1 MQFLRKDERYMIYA
15 LVFNVL
21 HLLHSTGVQKVRWTP
36 PGYTFTSS
44 YTLGV
49 TMIVVLCDC
58 GEHLSDEMMQ
68 GLVDYILHFKS
79 VDVNEEDDTSNNW
92 TLLHQCVWTGNA
104 RLAKLLMERGAC
116 LNAQDSSTGWTPLH
130 CAVILN
136 KMNVVKVILSHD
148 MDGVTLDTARLDIHG
163 DTALDIAKQSGHDEC
178 VQLLTQH
185 EADKEKKKKYLK
197 HSGTPTVAV
206 VTQEVEAE
214 KDEQR

>member
-1 MQFLRKDERYMIYA
+1 MKKM
-15 LVFNVL
+15 
-21 HLLHSTGVQKVRWTP
+21 TP
-36 PGYTFTSS
+36 PQCTFSKTANG
-44 YTLGV
+44 TRRLP
-49 TMIVVLCDC
+49 
-58 GEHLSDEMMQ
+58 Q
-68 GLVDYILHFKS
+68 R
-79 VDVNEEDDTSNNW
+79 
-92 TLLHQCVWTGNA
+92 TGQ
-104 RLAKLLMERGAC
+104 L
-116 LNAQDSSTGWTPLH
+116 GWTPLH